1 MKRTLSWP
9 WSSVF
14 QRFVDGRVAGAGSGP
29 DSQGLSGRAP
39 SPRPSPPRGDRPA
52 LPSAAAGQGLRA
64 GGLPAV
70 GRGGSPPRLA
80 RTASPARGPAGEAPR
95 LSLRRRRPRTS
106 PRRPVLRGL
115 SRRAP
120 HPVRAL
126 PGDASQRAGR
136 REGRRAAGAGPLPRR
151 APRPAPRRP
160 RRCFAAA
167 ETTLRLKRGHHRGR
181 GGGAAPGIPRGIRR
195 RARHARRIRAA
206 RKARASAGDGGAG
219 RGRRLA
225 WPGARRPHAL
235 RAAGGPPRPPL
246 GAEAQVRRA
255 GRHARVWGG
264 GVHGGGHGGSGARD
278 AGEDG
283 AAGLCGRSWSCAPT
297 SGHARAARARA
308 ASTARSLT
316 AVGILCLLAFL
327 PAAFFPGFYFKVRGA
342 RVPCVLTGESNVFY
356 LFYLVTQESQG
367 H

>member
-1 MKRTLSWP
+1 MT
-9 WSSVF
+9 VEF
-14 QRFVDGRVAGAGSGP
+14 RV
-29 DSQGLSGRAP
+29 
-39 SPRPSPPRGDRPA
+39 
-52 LPSAAAGQGLRA
+52 
-64 GGLPAV
+64 PAV
-70 GRGGSPPRLA
+70 C
-80 RTASPARGPAGEAPR
+80 
-95 LSLRRRRPRTS
+95 
-106 PRRPVLRGL
+106 
-115 SRRAP
+115 
-120 HPVRAL
+120 
-126 PGDASQRAGR
+126 
-136 REGRRAAGAGPLPRR
+136 
-151 APRPAPRRP
+151 RRP
-160 RRCFAAA
+160 RRGRRVGPGFTGAVGARPPPAARGQASAPVRGRRAEAACWRPSRRGGGAPLRGSHARPRRHAARRERRLGSACDAAA
-167 ETTLRLKRGHHRGR
+167 PAPPRAGPSSAGSVAGLRTPSAHCRATRASAQAAERAGGRPGRDYFLAAPRAPPPEALLCSRGDLTLRLKRGHHRGR

-246 GAEAQVRRA
+246 GAEAQVRKA

-264 GVHGGGHGGSGARD
+264 GVHGEGHGGSGARD

-283 AAGLCGRSWSCAPT
+283 AAGLGGRSWSRAPT
-297 SGHARAARARA
+297 SGHTRAARARA
-308 ASTARSLT
+308 VSTARSLT

-327 PAAFFPGFYFKVRGA
+327 PEAFFPGFYFKIRGA